1 MITCALYKYL
11 KTFKM
16 VVPWHLT
23 LSDKTLQQKLNEKLS
38 RQQRPFIFLAI
49 TISVIMLI
57 AFQIRSLI
65 YQRFSNP
72 E

>member
-1 MITCALYKYL
+1 
-11 KTFKM
+11 M

-23 LSDKTLQQKLNEKLS
+23 LSDKTLQQNLNEKLS